1 MLYYHESQN
10 DQIALD
16 KEPLLTKYKYKCNNN
31 TGSASPTTTNDNN
44 NNSLKRVIIPEEEC
58 DFEIINDI
66 SIYIDEYYINK
77 FELSMNTTSDNS
89 TNISSSSS
97 VIPYNYESE
106 IGQNLLG
113 IFVVSFDTKLGNVIE
128 WQIPD
133 KSVLNL
139 DNVEFKAMAS
149 GFHLVQNDFVYF
161 CKNNM
166 YGLAAFE
173 SIKIDNSEERNVRM
187 KSVGLIAKSYKF
199 LKKYVVFLKNQ
210 VRNQLENPGNYD
222 ILISLWNKK
231 KVVNTA
237 EFNERTYEQQLN
249 FVLNEN
255 SLINKI
261 FNKRL
266 IMYKVNYFE

>member
-1 MLYYHESQN
+1 MLYYHESQT

-31 TGSASPTTTNDNN
+31 TATLSTTNDNN
-44 NNSLKRVIIPEEEC
+44 NNNINRVITPEEAC

-66 SIYIDEYYINK
+66 SIYIDEYYITK
-77 FELSMNTTSDNS
+77 FDLSTNNSSDN
-89 TNISSSSS
+89 TMNISSSSF

-133 KSVLNL
+133 KSDLNL

-161 CKNNM
+161 CKNNL

-210 VRNQLENPGNYD
+210 VRNQLEQPGNYD

-231 KVVNTA
+231 KVINTA

-261 FNKRL
+261 FNSAL
-266 IMYKVNYFE
+266 FI